1 MLNLKH
7 ILLELKCPLCLNHFV
22 QSAKVSDLLAL
33 KPSQHTYYLSNEAKD
48 HTGQR
53 KKKKKKVGILL

>member
-33 KPSQHTYYLSNEAKD
+33 SQANILITCQMKLKI
-48 HTGQR
+48 TLGR
-53 KKKKKKVGILL
+53 GKKKKKKVGILL

>member
-53 KKKKKKVGILL
+53 KKKKKVGILL